1 MVMKFKWIEF
11 LIVLAMVGAA
21 MAAKA
26 PSTIAATIEAPGQ
39 TGSAASQPSSSAV
52 RILQPRADQ
61 VVTHNFVNLKF
72 ELVRPNPAGGNSN
85 FILRLDARDPVN
97 TSSTEY
103 TFTEVRDGAHVITVI
118 EVDANGTPLPD
129 AATEV
134 HFTVKATTGSSDSEE
149 SGQTAMNNNE

>member
-1 MVMKFKWIEF
+1 M
-11 LIVLAMVGAA
+11 GAA
-21 MAAKA
+21 MAQR
-26 PSTIAATIEAPGQ
+26 PIAVTVEAQDHLG
-39 TGSAASQPSSSAV
+39 GGASQLGSSAV

-129 AATEV
+129 SSAEV
-134 HFTVKATTGSSDSEE
+134 HFTVKATAGGTDSEE
-149 SGQTAMNNNE
+149 SGQSALSIKK